1 MKSASKYDIIHIAKL
16 SKLSIDKKDLAYL
29 TKQFSE
35 TIDEV
40 NKLNKVNTKNT
51 KETSN
56 ITSLKNV
63 FRDDVI
69 ENDRILNQEECLS
82 NAKNAYNGYF
92 MVEAIFNE
100 I

>member
-16 SKLSIDKKDLAYL
+16 SKLSIDKKD
-29 TKQFSE
+29 
-35 TIDEV
+35 
-40 NKLNKVNTKNT
+40 
-51 KETSN
+51 
-56 ITSLKNV
+56 ITSLRNV